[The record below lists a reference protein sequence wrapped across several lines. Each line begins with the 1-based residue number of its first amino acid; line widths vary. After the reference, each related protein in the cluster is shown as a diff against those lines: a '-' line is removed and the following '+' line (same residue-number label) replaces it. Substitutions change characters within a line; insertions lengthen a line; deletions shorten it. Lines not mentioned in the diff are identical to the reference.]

1 MSLCLVS
8 WRPITHGVSNNEKGL
23 LILKPE
29 VVVDKGGAELGVLDG
44 GVEEWLG
51 RKKSE
56 VEENSESAKKLVLP
70 VNDII
75 LVQNLIF

>member
-44 GVEEWLG
+44 GVEE
-51 RKKSE
+51 
-56 VEENSESAKKLVLP
+56 
-70 VNDII
+70 
-75 LVQNLIF
+75 